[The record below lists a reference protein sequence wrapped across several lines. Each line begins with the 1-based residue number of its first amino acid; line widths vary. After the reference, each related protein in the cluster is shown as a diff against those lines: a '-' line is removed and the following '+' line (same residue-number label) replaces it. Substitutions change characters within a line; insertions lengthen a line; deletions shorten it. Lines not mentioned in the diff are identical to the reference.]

1 VNTRGASTA
10 APRRGIPAPTAIVDA
25 CIPEVAAVTA
35 VNDTA
40 AAAPGAVQ
48 LHWPA
53 TGRERT
59 WLVSSSGSLDV
70 ALAAIA
76 TDAIKVATGP
86 RGQLLHRCEA
96 HGCIRIFLREH
107 ARRRWCSNTCG
118 DRVRA
123 ARHYR
128 RARGRDGS

>member
-1 VNTRGASTA
+1 
-10 APRRGIPAPTAIVDA
+10 
-25 CIPEVAAVTA
+25 
-35 VNDTA
+35 
-40 AAAPGAVQ
+40 
-48 LHWPA
+48 
-53 TGRERT
+53 
-59 WLVSSSGSLDV
+59 V

-123 ARHYR
+123 ARHNTDG
-128 RARGRDGS
+128 RGDATAADVAELVIVASLDRGSRSAAAYVSLGA